1 MGAIDD
7 YSALIDAVESQRE
20 RLQGPQQPDL
30 WGGETAK
37 RFRADPKRQ
46 MDDNYEILAKFVR
59 PDDVF
64 VDAGGG
70 SGRLGSRTVLWSR
83 RLVFC
88 GFAGVFFVGYRTNTW
103 LAPGAESM
111 LFLIPVV

>member
-30 WGGETAK
+30 WGGEIAQ

-46 MDDNYEILAKFVR
+46 MDDNYEIFAAFVR

-70 SGRLGSRTVLWSR
+70 AGRFSLPMALRCREVINVDPSQGM
-83 RLVFC
+83 
-88 GFAGVFFVGYRTNTW
+88 GVEFR
-103 LAPGAESM
+103 A
-111 LFLIPVV
+111 